1 MKPHQIL
8 IAEDEAML
16 RVVAADLLEDAGFQV
31 FQAGNGA
38 EALALLK
45 VHPEIALLI
54 SDIKMPGMGG
64 YALAEAA
71 LEFKPDLKLLMM
83 TGYSQPLQPEMLE
96 ERRVE
101 VLRKPFNLNRLCEIA
116 LSMTAPLQIE
126 NEEAG
131 QTRAV
136 A

>member
-16 RVVAADLLEDAGFQV
+16 RVVAAEMLEEAGFQV
-31 FQAGNGA
+31 FQAGDGE

-45 VHPEIALLI
+45 VHSDIALLI

-64 YALAEAA
+64 YALIEAA
-71 LEFKPDLKLLMM
+71 LDFRPNLKLLMM
-83 TGYSQPLQPEMLE
+83 TGYSQQPKIFE
-96 ERRVE
+96 ERHIE
-101 VLRKPFNLNRLCEIA
+101 VLRKPFNLNQLCEIA
-116 LSMTAPLQIE
+116 LTMTLPAEPEGLRV
-126 NEEAG
+126 NYA
-131 QTRAV
+131 A